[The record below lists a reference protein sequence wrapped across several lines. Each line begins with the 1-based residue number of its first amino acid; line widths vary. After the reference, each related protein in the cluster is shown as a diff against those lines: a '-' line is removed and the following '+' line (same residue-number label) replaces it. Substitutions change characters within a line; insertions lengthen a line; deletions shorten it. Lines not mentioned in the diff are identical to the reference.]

1 MALDF
6 LELRRKIQEAM
17 QAGKFFITISYID
30 EKETIQ
36 HFYQTRDFPRDD
48 MLPSLDHL
56 AKEIMPETLEVD
68 EEGNT

>member
-17 QAGKFFITISYID
+17 QAGRFFITIAYID
-30 EKETIQ
+30 KEEQIQ

-48 MLPSLDHL
+48 MMPALDHL